1 MAMVVAAVVE
11 WAAWAV
17 WTCKKLV
24 LGRRDF
30 VALACRT
37 ISTVRA
43 RASRHETLGASF
55 SYLICRFLKTTP
67 PKCGVVFLF
76 PYNPKCFIISD

>member
-55 SYLICRFLKTTP
+55 SYLICRFLKTP
-67 PKCGVVFLF
+67 RQNAGLF
-76 PYNPKCFIISD
+76 FYSPTIQNVL